1 MNEESNVRMNK
12 LKGQRKSKKQE
23 EARQI
28 IDAGEE
34 PEVEVEEQ
42 PEEEQPKKKAGRP
55 KKVVQETYDVE
66 QQEPDVVIH
75 KRHKGAKPRKIIV
88 VTADSEADTSDE
100 EMPYRAK
107 PKIEIKKRAPKV
119 APAPEPEPEP
129 QPQPPRRPK
138 KEVTHLVGGNPKT
151 EPKDAGKG
159 LPQAHVLQNPPAPK
173 KYVVD
178 SFIDSLLGLV

>member
-23 EARQI
+23 EETQP
-28 IDAGEE
+28 E
-34 PEVEVEEQ
+34 PEPEIEEQPEEQ

-107 PKIEIKKRAPKV
+107 PKIEIKKRAPKIAPV
-119 APAPEPEPEP
+119 PAPEPE
-129 QPQPPRRPK
+129 PQPPRRPK

-159 LPQAHVLQNPPAPK
+159 LPQAHVLQNPPQPK